1 MGLFSIGNMIIR
13 SLFNKPATLMYPVIP
28 RVYEEKTRGHINVD
42 IEACVLCGICS
53 KKCPTHAIL
62 VDRKKK
68 EWSIARMQCIQ
79 CNCCVEYCPV
89 NCLSMANT
97 YTSPS
102 TEKITDAYAKAAP
115 EPAAK
120 PVPEAAAP
128 VMDAAVDVEPTV

>member
-1 MGLFSIGNMIIR
+1 MGLFSIGKMIMR

-28 RVYEEKTRGHINVD
+28 RIYGEITRGHINVD

-68 EWSIARMQCIQ
+68 EWSISRLQCIQ

-89 NCLSMANT
+89 KCLSMANT
-97 YTSPS
+97 YTPPS
-102 TEKITDAYAKAAP
+102 TDKVRDAFAQASAVPAKPAAP
-115 EPAAK
+115 APVVEPVVEPAA
-120 PVPEAAAP
+120 
-128 VMDAAVDVEPTV
+128 EPLA